1 MVERQRPEQRGLR
14 AAEEREEEAEE
25 VEEGVEEEE
34 TVLVEDGA

>member
-1 MVERQRPEQRGLR
+1 METLEKMKILEL
-14 AAEEREEEAEE
+14 ASEEEAEE